1 MKLSQLDKIKI
12 GVVILLVI
20 ILIFA
25 VANAI
30 KGGKKQKKTP
40 QQPSSAVVI
49 PLTSTKSSGTSGG
62 KSLYRR
68 LEDESDKLNL
78 ERDPFTRIQTISVE
92 KEISGIN
99 LSGIIWDTK
108 NPKAIIN
115 GKIVGIGTKI
125 NENTVVD
132 IKSDRVIL
140 SDGERQFGISMK
152 KD

>member
-78 ERDPFTRIQTISVE
+78 ERDPFMRSQSISVE
-92 KEISGIN
+92 KELSGIN
-99 LSGIIWDTK
+99 LSGIIWDAK

-115 GKIVGIGTKI
+115 GKIISVGSKI
-125 NENTVVD
+125 KENTVVV
-132 IKSDRVIL
+132 IKPDGVVL
-140 SDGERQFGISMK
+140 TDGEREFEINIK
-152 KD
+152 K